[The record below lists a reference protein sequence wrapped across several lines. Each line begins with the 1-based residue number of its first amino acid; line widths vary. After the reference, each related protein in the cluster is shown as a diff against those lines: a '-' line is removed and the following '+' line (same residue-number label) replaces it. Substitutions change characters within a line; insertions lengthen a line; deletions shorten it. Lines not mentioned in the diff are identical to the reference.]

1 MKLLTTAWNKTI
13 SDYELIDWL
22 IDQTL
27 DYKLSLFFSFSKVSN
42 FIQNFRNLY
51 FQSKNFY
58 NIRYLVAQVSSS
70 LYILDRASITRVYSP
85 YLVIFLVLL
94 YPIDGEKSLT
104 GLRYSSR
111 VVCNY
116 RGIFGWGN
124 DRTVKMRTRSLVNPS
139 FVSD

>member
-1 MKLLTTAWNKTI
+1 MIMNKM
-13 SDYELIDWL
+13 IDWSIKHYIIIIHFRTFQIL
-22 IDQTL
+22 FKIAIEIFEIYTL
-27 DYKLSLFFSFSKVSN
+27 NPKISTIFDISWW
-42 FIQNFRNLY
+42 
-51 FQSKNFY
+51 
-58 NIRYLVAQVSSS
+58 QVPLS
-70 LYILDRASITRVYSP
+70 LYILDRVSITRVYSAC
-85 YLVIFLVLL
+85 LVIFLVLL

-116 RGIFGWGN
+116 RGIFGRGN

>member
-1 MKLLTTAWNKTI
+1 MIMNKM
-13 SDYELIDWL
+13 IDWSIKHYIIIIHFRTFQIL
-22 IDQTL
+22 FKIAIEIFEIYTL
-27 DYKLSLFFSFSKVSN
+27 NPKISTIFDISWW
-42 FIQNFRNLY
+42 
-51 FQSKNFY
+51 
-58 NIRYLVAQVSSS
+58 QVPLS
-70 LYILDRASITRVYSP
+70 LYILDRVSITRVYSAC
-85 YLVIFLVLL
+85 LIIFLVLL

-116 RGIFGWGN
+116 RGIFGRGN

>member
-1 MKLLTTAWNKTI
+1 MIMNKM
-13 SDYELIDWL
+13 IDWSIKHYIIIIHFRTFQIL
-22 IDQTL
+22 FKIAIEISTIEIFEIYTL
-27 DYKLSLFFSFSKVSN
+27 NPKISTIFDISWW
-42 FIQNFRNLY
+42 
-51 FQSKNFY
+51 
-58 NIRYLVAQVSSS
+58 QVPLS
-70 LYILDRASITRVYSP
+70 LYILDRVSITRVYSAC
-85 YLVIFLVLL
+85 LIIFLVLL

-116 RGIFGWGN
+116 RGIFGRGN

>member
-1 MKLLTTAWNKTI
+1 MIKF
-13 SDYELIDWL
+13 YEEIFGCF
-22 IDQTL
+22 I
-27 DYKLSLFFSFSKVSN
+27 LFIFKSFKFYSKFPKSIFS
-42 FIQNFRNLY
+42 IQKFL
-51 FQSKNFY
+51 Q
-58 NIRYLVAQVSSS
+58 YLVVQVPSS

-116 RGIFGWGN
+116 RGIFGRGN

>member
-1 MKLLTTAWNKTI
+1 MIMNKM
-13 SDYELIDWL
+13 IDWSIKHYIIIIHFRTFQIL
-22 IDQTL
+22 FKIAIEIFEIYTL
-27 DYKLSLFFSFSKVSN
+27 NPKISTIFDISWW
-42 FIQNFRNLY
+42 
-51 FQSKNFY
+51 
-58 NIRYLVAQVSSS
+58 QVPLS
-70 LYILDRASITRVYSP
+70 LYILDRTSITRVYSAC
-85 YLVIFLVLL
+85 LVIFLVLL